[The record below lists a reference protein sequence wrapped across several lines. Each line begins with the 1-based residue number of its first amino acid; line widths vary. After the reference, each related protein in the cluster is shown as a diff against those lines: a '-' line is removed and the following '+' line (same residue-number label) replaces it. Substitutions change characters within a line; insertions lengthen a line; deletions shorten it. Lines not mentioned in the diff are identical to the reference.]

1 MANRA
6 REVTEQLVG
15 AREQARRDARRR
27 AENLTREGR
36 YAAADVLATLR
47 RDFSALLA
55 DMEHLERSL
64 RADAEAA
71 KAPAAEGG
79 KGPASQPGGPQES
92 APRPTAKPPA
102 ATTKPRAR
110 KAINS
115 KPTGN
120 KATDKDRGH

>member
-6 REVTEQLVG
+6 REVTEQLIST
-15 AREQARRDARRR
+15 REQARRDARRR

-79 KGPASQPGGPQES
+79 KGPASQPGDPQES
-92 APRPTAKPPA
+92 APGPTAKPPT

-110 KAINS
+110 KATNS

-120 KATDKDRGH
+120 KATDQDRGH